1 MGLPASLPESRQ
13 SLAAACGGR
22 ASRFEGR
29 QLVDVHRV
37 EPKRLTAR
45 GIGTFDFKGV
55 ASLMYLDDH
64 RHVTNLRMPDEEDG
78 LIREAVVA
86 DRNHP
91 DLVVRLQG
99 R

>member
-1 MGLPASLPESRQ
+1 
-13 SLAAACGGR
+13 
-22 ASRFEGR
+22 
-29 QLVDVHRV
+29 
-37 EPKRLTAR
+37 
-45 GIGTFDFKGV
+45 
-55 ASLMYLDDH
+55 MYLDDH
-64 RHVTNLRMPDEEDG
+64 RHVTNLRMPHEEDG